1 MSFYLL
7 LIPCLELKKDVIFF
21 PCKSVIFIQNMD
33 KDALLDLLCKKQ
45 KPFNMNIDAF
55 SKANKAHNVRVAMGG
70 PQLFSAGRK
79 EHCKKISK
87 NSKKYLNFSRFYD
100 II

>member
-1 MSFYLL
+1 
-7 LIPCLELKKDVIFF
+7 
-21 PCKSVIFIQNMD
+21 
-33 KDALLDLLCKKQ
+33 
-45 KPFNMNIDAF
+45 MNIDAF
-55 SKANKAHNVRVAMGG
+55 SKANKAHNVRAAMGG
-70 PQLFSAGRK
+70 PQLFFAGRK